1 MTQTTQNIVLFNQ
14 ENPDTIAK
22 LIHRRTI
29 NEKLN
34 AVSALWRLYH
44 GEEQQKIVTSIREQ
58 VRGKTTELSP
68 VYIPISQIGQLENLK
83 VPLLYKEDGVIEEQI
98 QIILSTFYI

>member
-44 GEEQQKIVTSIREQ
+44 
-58 VRGKTTELSP
+58 
-68 VYIPISQIGQLENLK
+68 
-83 VPLLYKEDGVIEEQI
+83 
-98 QIILSTFYI
+98 